1 MRGLFTPRISLLAGY
16 RCPRCAGPSLCRS
29 PAKRVIMRAGG
40 ADDPVPSVVCDLGG
54 GDCVRVK
61 KPKRKKQ
68 HVERNEETFEV
79 GAEMVPADD

>member
-1 MRGLFTPRISLLAGY
+1 
-16 RCPRCAGPSLCRS
+16 
-29 PAKRVIMRAGG
+29 MRAGG